1 MVKDAFPPVKYQINF
16 SQRTILYS
24 FFYVS
29 QAIDFIKETFH
40 RKFLSQND
48 RIIKVFMCKV

>member
-40 RKFLSQND
+40 RQFLSRND
-48 RIIKVFMCKV
+48 RIIKVYMWKV